1 MSHARYDVPVALT
14 IAGSD
19 SGGGAGIQADLR
31 TFQELGVFGTSVVTA
46 VTAQNSIAVRA
57 WEPMS
62 AALVAQQLDA
72 VAEDLAPRAVKT
84 GMLGTA
90 NVVEVVA
97 RGLARHR
104 RPNSVLDP
112 VIVST
117 SGTRLL
123 HPDAEQLLVK
133 RLLPLADLVTPN
145 MDEAEALTG
154 THVRTPDDM
163 EAAGRALIRAGAKAA
178 LVKGGHLDR
187 ELLVD
192 VLVTPKS
199 VKRFEHRKIAGPP
212 LHGTGCVLSA
222 AIAAGLAK
230 DVGLEQAVE
239 NAIELVQRRI
249 ATARG

>member
-46 VTAQNSIAVRA
+46 VTAQNSVVVRA

-72 VAEDLAPRAVKT
+72 ALEDLAPRAVKT

-90 NVVEVVA
+90 DVVEVVA

-104 RPNSVLDP
+104 LPNYVLDP

-123 HPDAEQLLVK
+123 NPDAERLLVT

-145 MDEAEALTG
+145 LDEAEALTA
-154 THVRTPDDM
+154 TTVRTPEEM
-163 EAAGRALIRAGAKAA
+163 ETAGRALIRAGAKSA

-192 VLVTPKS
+192 VLVMPTG
-199 VKRFEHRKIAGPP
+199 VRRFEHRKIAGPP
-212 LHGTGCVLSA
+212 VHGTGCVLSA

-230 DVGLEQAVE
+230 DIGLEQAVE
-239 NAIELVQRRI
+239 HAVELVQRRI